1 MPTRKYLN
9 VGSTPND
16 GRGDTLRD
24 AAEKIEYNFEILF
37 GGLGAYVVNANTTI
51 YQSGVSILANGNSML
66 LQDGSEIGEERKLV
80 STSNTV
86 TVAGTYSTGNLLTMQ
101 PSSACALIWTGT
113 SWALFSDTGISVT

>member
-1 MPTRKYLN
+1 MPTRKNLN
-9 VGSTPND
+9 VGSVPND

-24 AAEKIEYNFEILF
+24 AAEKIEYNFEVLF
-37 GGLGAYVVNANTTI
+37 GSLGSSVVNANTTI

>member
-24 AAEKIEYNFEILF
+24 AAEKIEYNFELLF
-37 GGLGAYVVNANTTI
+37 GGLGVYVVNANTTI
-51 YQSGVSILANGNSML
+51 YQSGVSILANGNSMI